1 MISNHHRLI
10 LLEFLSRYKLNSLEQ
25 MTLIILNKKYP
36 NSIAELLYQSNNI
49 YVYHIKGTRVFSKE
63 YAKDIINNSIT
74 DMIVSMGIQIELS
87 YNDFTYPINDPYYLK
102 DIRQQS
108 FSKLVIIPLVN
119 QENLIDAYALFYLK
133 DEAEAILIEQK
144 HLLKLLNDLI
154 EDEIKMTEYHFLKE
168 INTTLWHIEKDNK
181 NIFSKAFFD
190 KFLTE
195 EEVKQ
200 SIGNLSLIKTI
211 ESNGLLVKLYHEKQL
226 EAAPKYSFLGIGE
239 LSNERI
245 DENSTVIFFQARNK
259 DDMSIIDHYQIIK
272 KQLDKFT
279 DVISNGLYQINL
291 DALAIVL
298 NERIHQKRL
307 ISLKQQLKAYRIV
320 YLRPNKEFTLKMDLK
335 TIINYLYNYQEIEI
349 FNAND
354 YLIERI
360 QMEKQKLLIKDI
372 VDDNY
377 QVEEKKIINS
387 ITKNILGTYWNS
399 FDFKNDQYFQFIH
412 QMQLINYLLKKNTV
426 FPFIKIDAKTFIKR
440 ELWTSLKK
448 LSTLYKEKI
457 GIIITNGNIDNNSLL
472 KYFNKLINLGY
483 YIIIDHEIFSNLEKS
498 VLLNYFGGIFINNKI
513 INESCNIDLCKQ
525 IIHYYLNQQ
534 KLILIESSNDPSYL
548 HELIYYLA

>member
-108 FSKLVIIPLVN
+108 FSKLVIIPLIN

-181 NIFSKAFFD
+181 NIFSKAFYD

-211 ESNGLLVKLYHEKQL
+211 ESNGLLVKLYQEKQL

-387 ITKNILGTYWNS
+387 ITKNILGTYCDS
-399 FDFKNDQYFQFIH
+399 FDFKNDQYFQFVH